1 MQVFHAHE
9 IEGSGGVSASEIY
22 GKEGSGTPNYV
33 EDSENEGLFRKVV
46 ISVLM
51 PIVRVSLSCGWG
63 GTGKRGWL
71 RMDFDLAQGIFE
83 IQRNNQLVLKRNPG
97 LHLFALFWHTIGLEI
112 LPQSNEWKST

>member
-51 PIVRVSLSCGWG
+51 PIVCISMRSVWG

-71 RMDFDLAQGIFE
+71 RMDFDLPQRIFE
-83 IQRNNQLVLKRNPG
+83 IFDIK
-97 LHLFALFWHTIGLEI
+97 
-112 LPQSNEWKST
+112 K